1 MQRMLAMVCS
11 FTINMLLKN
20 RTFNPRNIN
29 DKDGKSKAH
38 EVRRAVDQSYYS
50 TITLP
55 RISKCD
61 NRVDAYD
68 SNPCEALKR

>member
-1 MQRMLAMVCS
+1 MHQKITTNKL
-11 FTINMLLKN
+11 INNYFHLKYSN
-20 RTFNPRNIN
+20 RLGN

-38 EVRRAVDQSYYS
+38 EVRGAVDQSYYS

-68 SNPCEALKR
+68 SNPCETLKR